1 MTVTEALK
9 SVQFVVDNEGQ
20 HTAVLLNIHAWEALI
35 SWIEDIADTEIAVQA
50 LAELQASGAHPE
62 QAGWL
67 AWDNIRD
74 EWDDEEAKPDT
85 SPL

>member
-9 SVQFVVDNEGQ
+9 SVQFVVNNEGQ

-50 LAELQASGAHPE
+50 LAELPASGGHPE

-67 AWDNIRD
+67 AWNDIVS
-74 EWDDEEAKPDT
+74 E
-85 SPL
+85 L